1 MSDHR
6 VIHGRLTNDPELR
19 EVGESSVT
27 EFSVAINRKY
37 KKKDGEE
44 VEEVHF
50 ANCSCWGK
58 RGEVI
63 ANHFEKG
70 QEIVCSGY
78 MKTDTWEKDGE
89 KKYKDKMII
98 DSFDFCGK
106 KSD

>member
-6 VIHGRLTNDPELR
+6 IIHGRLTNDPELR
-19 EVGESSVT
+19 EVGDSSVT

-63 ANHFEKG
+63 FNHFEKG

-89 KKYKDKMII
+89 KKSKDKMIV